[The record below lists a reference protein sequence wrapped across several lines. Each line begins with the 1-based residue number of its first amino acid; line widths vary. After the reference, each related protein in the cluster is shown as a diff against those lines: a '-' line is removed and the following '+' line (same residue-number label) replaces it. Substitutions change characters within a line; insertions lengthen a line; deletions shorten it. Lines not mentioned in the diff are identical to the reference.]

1 MYQEEENSHQE
12 DASNLKQVVQGKLS
26 SKRSLTSNDDD
37 IECNDQGEDD
47 SSREGETVDE
57 KISLVP
63 VAEVLCYEEGQA
75 EAPGDTAKAE
85 VGVGW
90 SIMEKGLYD
99 KGLQIFGGNR
109 YYISYCT
116 FLYSCFIHDESL

>member
-1 MYQEEENSHQE
+1 MYQEEESSHQE
-12 DASNLKQVVQGKLS
+12 DASNLKEVVPSKLS

-57 KISLVP
+57 KVSLVP
-63 VAEVLCYEEGQA
+63 VAEVLCYEEDQA
-75 EAPGDTAKAE
+75 EAPDDTAKAE
-85 VGVGW
+85 VGLGW
-90 SIMEKGLYD
+90 NAMEKSLYD

-109 YYISYCT
+109 YHICYCT
-116 FLYSCFIHDESL
+116 FHYSYG